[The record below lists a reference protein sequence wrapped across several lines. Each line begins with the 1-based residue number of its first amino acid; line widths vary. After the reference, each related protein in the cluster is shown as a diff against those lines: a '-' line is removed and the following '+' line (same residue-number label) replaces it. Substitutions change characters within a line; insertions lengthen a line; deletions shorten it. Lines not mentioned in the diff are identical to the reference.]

1 MSNLRNRPRKNTPHH
16 VKVLDET
23 SGRVLG
29 RVVDITSDG
38 LMLVS
43 DQSVPRGLRTHLRI
57 NLPIMV
63 QNRSDVT
70 VEAEAVWSKQDTNPK
85 FYTSG
90 WKFIN
95 LGGEEGY
102 LLEEVMHKLNLVG

>member
-1 MSNLRNRPRKNTPHH
+1 MPNLRKRPRKNTPHH
-16 VKVLDET
+16 VKVLDDN

-43 DQSVPRGLRTHLRI
+43 DQSVPRGLRTSIRI

-63 QNRSDVT
+63 QNRSDIT
-70 VEAEAVWSKQDTNPK
+70 VEAEAVWSRQDTNPK
-85 FYTSG
+85 FFNSG
-90 WKFIN
+90 WKFLN
-95 LGGEEGY
+95 LTGDEGY